1 MGRISGRCL
10 AKKLDFLIK
19 YLSLNQSDLEL
30 FLCEQRVEKYQNKKE
45 TKVPWWRTP
54 IHYVLIGV
62 LIIIR
67 LFFKRKVIVISDKRK
82 KTKRPVIYACTH
94 IGAHDVESAFEAI
107 KVPCYLFMGDAREIY
122 RTADGIMLWLNG
134 VIFFDTVDK
143 QDRYIAKERSIS
155 LLQSGGS
162 LLIYPEGA
170 WNITENE
177 IVMPLYAG
185 TAEMAIKSGA
195 EIVPMAIERYGERYM
210 VAIGENL
217 STESLEILNK
227 YELTNR
233 LRDELIDLKWLI
245 WEQEG
250 IQHRKDIPEGY
261 SDWFFHD
268 IMHCDAATY
277 TYEDVLATRFRTE
290 EMLEMEAVQKHLDN
304 VVARKENAFLW
315 GK

>member
-1 MGRISGRCL
+1 MLS
-10 AKKLDFLIK
+10 KKLDFLIK
-19 YLSLNQSDLEL
+19 YLSLNQFDLEL
-30 FLCEQRVEKYQNKKE
+30 FLREQRAEKYQNIQE
-45 TKVPWWRTP
+45 IKVLWWRIP
-54 IHYVLIGV
+54 IHYVLIGF

-67 LFFKRKVIVISDKRK
+67 LFAKRKVIVISDKRK
-82 KTKRPVIYACTH
+82 KTKKTVIYACTH
-94 IGAHDVESAFEAI
+94 IGAHDVESTFEAI
-107 KVPCYLFMGDAREIY
+107 RVPCYLFMGDAREIY
-122 RTADGIMLWLNG
+122 RTMDGIMLWLNG
-134 VIFFDTVDK
+134 VIFFDTEDK

-217 STESLEILNK
+217 STYNLEVSDK

-233 LRDELIDLKWLI
+233 LRDELVDLKWMI
-245 WEQEG
+245 WEREG
-250 IQHRKDIPEGY
+250 IQHRKDIPKGY

-268 IMHCDAATY
+268 VMHCDAATY
-277 TYEDVLATRFRTE
+277 TYEDVLVTRFRTE
-290 EMLEMEAVQKHLDN
+290 EMLEMEAVRKHLDN
-304 VVARKENAFLW
+304 VVVRKENSFLW
-315 GK
+315 RK